1 MNTHQRTTSPTT
13 PHLTLNITRSA
24 RTAAPP
30 TRTACEAAAALGLS
44 LEDHHRTIAPA
55 PPSLSLTLSPA
66 TITLITGPSGS
77 GKSSL
82 IADILRAVR
91 ATPAHAPT
99 IINLARIHPPNR
111 PAVDLMAE
119 PNIHDAMRRLVA
131 CGLGEASLFTR
142 RPSELST
149 GQRARLHLAIALRRA
164 DRARRAPSD
173 PPSLLIADEFAA
185 ALDPLT
191 AHHITLL
198 LRRAVANRP
207 HLCAL
212 IATPRAE
219 VAAALPSVQRLDC
232 TLTHTAFNP
241 TTNTPHESIPTLS
254 LIVTPPKPHTSTTHT
269 ARNTPAIP
277 IRITQG
283 APSHYQSL
291 AHHHYRAGPPATIVH
306 TLIAHPADAPCSDDP
321 IAILTISMPPL
332 NAPWRAAAF
341 NNRFSTPDK
350 SINAARINNELRT
363 ISRIIVHPRYR
374 ALGIARALAAH
385 YLRNPLTP
393 HTECIAALGP
403 ASNFLQDAG
412 MQRHPITPSRARARL
427 TQLLADAGIEPWRLA
442 TPHATLQR
450 TIRHTGRA
458 TLERELQR
466 WANDSRATR
475 RLARE
480 PLHRL
485 FPHAART
492 IAPTTAAFTHT
503 HQSNNPHA

>member
-1 MNTHQRTTSPTT
+1 MNAHHRTTSSTT
-13 PHLTLNITRSA
+13 PPLTLNITRTA

-44 LEDHHRTIAPA
+44 LEDHNRTITPA
-55 PPSLSLTLSPA
+55 PTSLSLTLSPA
-66 TITLITGPSGS
+66 TITLIIGPSGS

-82 IADILRAVR
+82 IADILRAAR

-119 PNIHDAMRRLVA
+119 PNIHAAMRRLVA

-164 DRARRAPSD
+164 DHARRAPSD

-185 ALDPLT
+185 SLDPLT

-198 LRRAVANRP
+198 LRRNITERP

-219 VAAALPSVQRLDC
+219 VAAALPSVQRIDC
-232 TLTHTAFNP
+232 AITHI
-241 TTNTPHESIPTLS
+241 TTNTRQPNESTTTLS
-254 LIVTPPKPHTSTTHT
+254 LTITPPKPRTPTTPT
-269 ARNTPAIP
+269 ARTTPAIP

-283 APSHYQSL
+283 APSHYRSL

-341 NNRFSTPDK
+341 NNRFNTPDK

-374 ALGIARALAAH
+374 ALGVARALAAH

-393 HTECIAALGP
+393 HTECIAALGT
-403 ASNFLQDAG
+403 ASNFLEDAG
-412 MQRHPITPSRARARL
+412 MKRHTINPSRARARL
-427 TQLLADAGIEPWRLA
+427 AQLLTDAGVEPWRLA
-442 TPHATLQR
+442 TPHAALQR

-475 RLARE
+475 RHARE

-485 FPHAART
+485 FPIAART

-503 HQSNNPHA
+503 HQPRNPHA